1 MKGDKTNETPEH
13 RGHHPKLQPGSN
25 LPGGRQRRPEGGR
38 AAVHID
44 PHRNDLTPEE
54 VLHTTAGNTPAEANG
69 WGLLDTGTGS
79 LDKVEVRNGKLANM
93 DCGQMHALCIIGGKV
108 YQVIG
113 DTLTD

>member
-1 MKGDKTNETPEH
+1 MKHQNIEDIIRSYSKGAISLEDAN
-13 RGHHPKLQPGSN
+13 
-25 LPGGRQRRPEGGR
+25 
-38 AAVHID
+38 AALKAAGASVHIN

-54 VLHTTAGNTPAEANG
+54 VLHTTTGNTPAEANG

-79 LDKVEVRNGKLANM
+79 LDKVEVRDGKLTNM

-108 YQVIG
+108 YHVNG

>member
-1 MKGDKTNETPEH
+1 MKHQNIEAIIRSYSKGAISLE
-13 RGHHPKLQPGSN
+13 
-25 LPGGRQRRPEGGR
+25 
-38 AAVHID
+38 AANAALKEAGAVVHID

-54 VLHTTAGNTPAEANG
+54 ITHTTAGDTPAEGNG

-79 LDKVEVRNGKLANM
+79 LDKVEVRGGKLANM

-108 YQVIG
+108 YKVIG